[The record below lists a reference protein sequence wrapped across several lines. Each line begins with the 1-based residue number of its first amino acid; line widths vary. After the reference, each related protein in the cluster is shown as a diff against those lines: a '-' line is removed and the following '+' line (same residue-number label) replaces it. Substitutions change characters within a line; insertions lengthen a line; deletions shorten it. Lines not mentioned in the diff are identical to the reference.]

1 MSPTEVQVEN
11 LYRQY
16 GGLIHRRC
24 RRILRDDEEARDAV
38 QDVFARA
45 IRSWHS
51 WDGEASRLTWLS
63 RIATNHCLNVIRDSK
78 GRRDKLDQRKGERPG
93 AGLGPESHGR
103 LELLD
108 VVKAIME
115 DMDEDLQRL
124 AILYYF
130 DEMTQAEIAQE
141 VGLSVPTVRKRLRLF
156 VDKARRSLRK
166 GFESQIIRAIRAE
179 TVVVPVLASIAG
191 VLA

>member
-1 MSPTEVQVEN
+1 MPPTEVQVEN
-11 LYRQY
+11 LYSQY

-24 RRILRDDEEARDAV
+24 RRILRDDEEAWDAV
-38 QDVFARA
+38 QEVYARA
-45 IRSWHS
+45 IRSWDS
-51 WDGEASRLTWLS
+51 WDGTASRLTWLS
-63 RIATNHCLNVIRDSK
+63 RIATNHCINVIRDSR
-78 GRRDKLDQRKGERPG
+78 GRREKLDQRKDERPG
-93 AGLGPESHGR
+93 AGLGPDAHGR

-124 AILYYF
+124 AVLYYF

-156 VDKARRSLRK
+156 VDKARRRLRK
-166 GFESQIIRAIRAE
+166 GFESQIIRAIKAE
-179 TVVVPVLASIAG
+179 STVASVLVLLAG
-191 VLA
+191 TLT

>member
-1 MSPTEVQVEN
+1 MPPTEVQVEI

-16 GGLIHRRC
+16 GGMIHRRC

-38 QDVFARA
+38 QEVFARA
-45 IRSWHS
+45 IRSWDG

-63 RIATNHCLNVIRDSK
+63 RIATNHCLNVIRDSR
-78 GRRDKLDQRKGERPG
+78 GRRAKLDQRKGERPG
-93 AGLGPESHGR
+93 AGLGPEAHQR

-124 AILYYF
+124 AVLYYF

-141 VGLSVPTVRKRLRLF
+141 VGLSVPTVRKRLRQF
-156 VDKARRSLRK
+156 VHQARRTLRK
-166 GFESQIIRAIRAE
+166 GFESQIIRAIKAE
-179 TVVVPVLASIAG
+179 TVLVPVLVSIAG